1 METVFEDEVPVA
13 WTAMPE
19 HAPVVGADGTEIGKA
34 EKVLGDREEDIFHG
48 VVMRRGDGEVVEIPA
63 SRIQRMTQ
71 RHIIANFDADEA
83 RSLPP
88 YRAR

>member
-1 METVFEDEVPVA
+1 MFEDETPIA

-19 HAPVVGADGTEIGKA
+19 HAPVVGADGSEIGKA
-34 EKVLGDREEDIFHG
+34 EKILGDRDDDIFHG
-48 VVMRRGDGEVVEIPA
+48 VVMRRADGDAIEIPA
-63 SRIQRMTQ
+63 SRIERMTE
-71 RHIIANFDADEA
+71 RHVITNLGADEA